1 MIDMKNDLT
10 TNAVITPLV
19 QHDTLRQ
26 RSAHL
31 ARVAA
36 ELRTEL
42 FGIDDIIDRVIESI
56 RAWYVLP
63 HIIHRPVI
71 VCLWGLTG
79 TGKTQL
85 TRSLAHKLGFY
96 DRFVEVQ
103 MDGFSNGS
111 SRRSA
116 DSISAMLSESG
127 VQEGEPGILVLDE
140 FQRFR
145 TVCQQGK
152 DAPVKRYQDVW
163 QLLSDGRLPPALSF
177 LQGLEA
183 SLADSLYDQE
193 REDTDEASIGATT
206 GKKYKFN
213 LSPYQ
218 AQEFKHSLKLKE
230 PLQEVMAWT
239 AEQLQ
244 SRMLQ
249 FKATSEAWETDYSRL
264 LIIVSG
270 NLDEMYQGM
279 ASRVEDCDTDADIFH
294 AMTKKLSVI
303 DVKKALAER
312 FKPEQV
318 ARMGNNHVIYP
329 SLSQATYERLIRSAC
344 GKYVA
349 EVQASSG
356 LRFELDD
363 TVYAGIYAN
372 AVFPAQGTRPL
383 FSSVHAVLSA
393 ALVNTVLWAMEH
405 GLEAG
410 SCVQVS
416 LDTHSQQLR
425 MRCGTHSTQYA
436 VPLDLNQLKQ
446 RASPDF
452 RALLAVHEA
461 GHGLVY
467 GRLFGHAPQE
477 VKINVA
483 SFEGG
488 YNSYVRMKTMSQ
500 HNCLDRICVSLAGR
514 AAEALV
520 FSEGACT
527 TGSESDFKSAT
538 ALAARYVRYYGFGS
552 RLSRT
557 DVTQEME
564 DDVNTDIAP
573 SNAEIEGLLAQQ
585 YARAQALLKAEANL
599 LLHITQTL
607 LVDGQIAKEQM
618 AALLGVPVAQDEH
631 MLVPYSEQL
640 SVFALQH
647 DLMQRLA
654 ATVNAPNDPRV
665 APSDHRQSGTS
676 GAAQTD
682 GLAPGERSAPVP
694 SGGAHHPS
702 AKSRSP
708 TARPHRV
715 VPG

>member
-1 MIDMKNDLT
+1 MISMKNDLNT
-10 TNAVITPLV
+10 TSMAMPMV
-19 QHDTLRQ
+19 QAELLRQ

-31 ARVAA
+31 ASVAA
-36 ELRTEL
+36 ELKTEL
-42 FGIDDIIDRVIESI
+42 FGIDEIIDRVIESI

-127 VQEGEPGILVLDE
+127 VQEGEPGMLVLDE

-145 TVCQQGK
+145 TVSEQGK

-163 QLLSDGRLPPALSF
+163 QLLSDGRLPPSLSF
-177 LQGLEA
+177 LQELES
-183 SLADSLYDQE
+183 SLAMSLYDDE
-193 REDTDEASIGATT
+193 REDKDDSSKEGGAS
-206 GKKYKFN
+206 KKLKFN

-230 PLQEVMAWT
+230 PLQEVMAWS

-244 SRMLQ
+244 ERMLT
-249 FKATSEAWETDYSRL
+249 FKASSEAWETDYSRL

-329 SLSQATYERLIRSAC
+329 SLNQATYERLIRSAC
-344 GKYVA
+344 GKYVH

-356 LRFELDD
+356 LSFALDES
-363 TVYAGIYAN
+363 VYAGIYAN

-383 FSSVHAVLSA
+383 FSSVHAILSA
-393 ALVNTVLWAMEH
+393 PLVNAVLWALEH
-405 GLEAG
+405 GIEAG
-410 SCVQVS
+410 STLQVS
-416 LDTHSQQLR
+416 LDINTQHLHV
-425 MRCGTHSTQYA
+425 RCGPHSTAYP

-500 HNCLDRICVSLAGR
+500 QNCLDRMCVSLAGR

-520 FSEGACT
+520 FNEGACT

-557 DVTQEME
+557 DVTHETE
-564 DDVNTDIAP
+564 GDINTNVVP
-573 SNAEIEGLLAQQ
+573 SNAEIEALLVQQ
-585 YARAQALLKAEANL
+585 YARAQALLKADAGL
-599 LLHITQTL
+599 LLHITDAL
-607 LVDGQIAKEQM
+607 LAHGQIAKEQM
-618 AALLGVPVAQDEH
+618 AQLLGVPLAQDDQ
-631 MLVPYSEQL
+631 MLVPYAEQL
-640 SVFALQH
+640 TVFALQH
-647 DLMQRLA
+647 GLMQRLRA
-654 ATVNAPNDPRV
+654 MPAFLPHTV
-665 APSDHRQSGTS
+665 
-676 GAAQTD
+676 
-682 GLAPGERSAPVP
+682 
-694 SGGAHHPS
+694 
-702 AKSRSP
+702 
-708 TARPHRV
+708 
-715 VPG
+715 